1 MSATDP
7 PATNVTV
14 TAPPDTDIA
23 DAVPAYRD
31 GNVLRWLAAYTA
43 SLVGDSVYF
52 VALGWSAQQVAG
64 AAEVGLI
71 MAAGA
76 LPRALLMLGGGV
88 VADRFGPRRVVIGSD
103 AVRCVLILGVAAG
116 IALTTPAA
124 WLLVAVALVFGAVD
138 ALFVPA
144 VGALPPRITSAGQLA
159 RVTGMRTLSMR
170 LSQIAGPPIGGLAMA
185 HGGTAATFTVA
196 GLLFA
201 LSLPLL
207 ILVRLRP
214 LTDHEETT
222 PTTPTGRQD
231 ETAPMTPAGRQDETA
246 PTTRTG
252 RQDEAV
258 PTTTTGR
265 HDETAPAT
273 RTGRQDETASTTRT
287 SRQDEA
293 VPTTTTG
300 RHDETAPATRT
311 GRQDETAPA
320 TRTGPQHETAPAT
333 RRGRWG
339 ETAAARRTGWQELL
353 DGLRYIRGHRLI
365 LPLVAVGAIT
375 ELGLTGTL
383 NVGLVLLNGERGWGP
398 SGYGWIV
405 SGFGTGATAG
415 AALLTVARRLP
426 RAGGVL
432 SGTMLVCCTGA
443 AMIGLVP
450 TLPLAVVAATVVGL
464 AAGVHGGVS
473 NTLIQTSADP
483 AYLGR
488 VTSVVMLTVVGLAP
502 LSYPLVGAAIGAW
515 GATPVFVG
523 CGVFAAFGVV
533 ITLVSG
539 HVRRAELPR

>member
-1 MSATDP
+1 MATEESALHADTDSTPAGTGHSARVGAIRSPGSYTSGSPPESATDP
-7 PATNVTV
+7 PAGEAADGAP
-14 TAPPDTDIA
+14 TADVA
-23 DAVPAYRD
+23 GAVPAYRD

-64 AAEVGLI
+64 AAEVGLV

-116 IALTTPAA
+116 IALTTPAV

-144 VGALPPRITSAGQLA
+144 VGALPPRITGAGQLA

-207 ILVRLRP
+207 ISVRLRP
-214 LTDHEETT
+214 LASHKAGPTTRTDSQHETT
-222 PTTPTGRQD
+222 PTRNTGSQHETTPTRNTGRQREAPAAPTGSRQEAALGTPTGWQ
-231 ETAPMTPAGRQDETA
+231 E
-246 PTTRTG
+246 
-252 RQDEAV
+252 EA
-258 PTTTTGR
+258 
-265 HDETAPAT
+265 APAT
-273 RTGRQDETASTTRT
+273 RTGSQHKEAPTA
-287 SRQDEA
+287 
-293 VPTTTTG
+293 
-300 RHDETAPATRT
+300 
-311 GRQDETAPA
+311 
-320 TRTGPQHETAPAT
+320 
-333 RRGRWG
+333 
-339 ETAAARRTGWQELL
+339 RTGWQDLL

-405 SGFGTGATAG
+405 SGFGAGATAG
-415 AALLTVARRLP
+415 AALLAVAGRLP

-432 SGTMLVCCTGA
+432 AGTMLVCCTGA
-443 AMIGLVP
+443 AVIGSVS
-450 TLPLAVVAATVVGL
+450 TLPLAVAAAGIVGL

-473 NTLIQTSADP
+473 NTLVQTAADP

-515 GATPVFVG
+515 GATPVFIG

-539 HVRRAELPR
+539 PVRRAELPR